1 MGNLKRKLER
11 LRLIREN
18 NERASREVVEIWDSV
33 ISKNLENLGK
43 ERYVV
48 LEQICIAALDCFNL
62 GIAEQCIR
70 ELYDEFPNSTR
81 VRVLESMLYEADEN
95 YKSALQ
101 ILNDIIKQDVNNSS
115 ARKRKVAIY
124 KSLGKNAEAIK
135 ELTEYL
141 KIFAADVEC
150 WQELSEMY
158 INEHDY
164 NKAAFCV
171 EELILHNPHN
181 HLLYQRYADVRYTQ
195 GGLENIE
202 LARTYYYQAF
212 LLNPRNMR
220 ALYGIYL
227 ASTAIINNSKNLS
240 AKKKEMTNKIIDW
253 CLREI
258 RNKYAEKGIS
268 DLEEQLS
275 ALEI

>member
-1 MGNLKRKLER
+1 
-11 LRLIREN
+11 
-18 NERASREVVEIWDSV
+18 
-33 ISKNLENLGK
+33 
-43 ERYVV
+43 
-48 LEQICIAALDCFNL
+48 
-62 GIAEQCIR
+62 
-70 ELYDEFPNSTR
+70 
-81 VRVLESMLYEADEN
+81 MLYEADEN

-135 ELTEYL
+135 ELTDYL

-181 HLLYQRYADVRYTQ
+181 HLLYQRYADVKYTQ

-227 ASTAIINNSKNLS
+227 ASTAIVNNTKNLS
-240 AKKKEMTNKIIDW
+240 LKKKETTNKIIDW
-253 CLREI
+253 CLKEI
-258 RNKYAEKGIS
+258 KDKYTKKSTS
-268 DLEEQLS
+268 DLEEKLA

>member
-1 MGNLKRKLER
+1 MGNLKRKLDR

-135 ELTEYL
+135 ELTDYL

-240 AKKKEMTNKIIDW
+240 SKKKEMTNKIIDW

-258 RNKYAEKGIS
+258 RNKYAEKGVS

>member
-1 MGNLKRKLER
+1 MANLKRKLER
-11 LRLIREN
+11 LRSIREN
-18 NERASREVVEIWDSV
+18 NERASREVVEIWESV

-43 ERYVV
+43 EKYVV
-48 LEQICIAALDCFNL
+48 LEQICIAALDCFKL

-81 VRVLESMLYEADEN
+81 VRILESMLYEADEN

-135 ELTEYL
+135 ELTDYL

-181 HLLYQRYADVRYTQ
+181 HLLYQRYADVKYTQ

-227 ASTAIINNSKNLS
+227 ASTAIVNNTKNLS
-240 AKKKEMTNKIIDW
+240 LKKKETTNKIIDW
-253 CLREI
+253 CLKEI
-258 RNKYAEKGIS
+258 KDKYTKKSTS
-268 DLEEQLS
+268 DLEEKLA